1 MTTNRGDAGL
11 RNAPRFHALFTHL
24 EGRQVLLMPRND
36 WAQLS
41 NFTEGQIVE
50 IDIRKTP
57 LARIA
62 TTARR
67 VPERKAEVSLSN
79 PKLLRHN
86 CPRCVTH
93 WSYLM
98 LFAVI

>member
-41 NFTEGQIVE
+41 NFM
-50 IDIRKTP
+50 R
-57 LARIA
+57 A
-62 TTARR
+62 
-67 VPERKAEVSLSN
+67 
-79 PKLLRHN
+79 KLLKSISGRLLLLALQL
-86 CPRCVTH
+86 PLGGYRKGRPK
-93 WSYLM
+93 
-98 LFAVI
+98 